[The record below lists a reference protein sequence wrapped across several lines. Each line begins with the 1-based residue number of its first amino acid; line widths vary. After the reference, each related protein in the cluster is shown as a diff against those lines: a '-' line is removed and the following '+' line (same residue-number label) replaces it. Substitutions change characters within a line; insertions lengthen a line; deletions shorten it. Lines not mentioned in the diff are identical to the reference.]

1 MGPLSQPRA
10 RNDQNG
16 ALWQVCRLGWVWRPE
31 NSENSTFGDFSA
43 PGRAS
48 DRVPTPIDVV
58 WRVLTGSG
66 EVLEVSGRKT

>member
-1 MGPLSQPRA
+1 M
-10 RNDQNG
+10 
-16 ALWQVCRLGWVWRPE
+16 WRPE
-31 NSENSTFGDFSA
+31 NGEKSTFDDFSA

-48 DRVPTPIDVV
+48 DLVPTPIDVV